1 MVNYG
6 ATEPIVILGFG
17 EMGQVSCMVFFLL
30 HCEYRLHIIILIQVL
45 AKFLS
50 APLSFGLDRE
60 AEGWPYV
67 TFDLNPAVVK
77 VRNNEAF
84 WYNSCLL
91 MLRTNFPLVLL
102 DNLKQQLLSMGL
114 QYLFF

>member
-17 EMGQVSCMVFFLL
+17 EMGQVSCMIFFLF
-30 HCEYRLHIIILIQVL
+30 HCKYRLHFIIFVQVL

-50 APLSFGLDRE
+50 APLSFGLDQD

-67 TFDLNPAVVK
+67 AFDLNPAVVK
-77 VRNNEAF
+77 VGNKKAF
-84 WYNSCLL
+84 
-91 MLRTNFPLVLL
+91 
-102 DNLKQQLLSMGL
+102 
-114 QYLFF
+114 